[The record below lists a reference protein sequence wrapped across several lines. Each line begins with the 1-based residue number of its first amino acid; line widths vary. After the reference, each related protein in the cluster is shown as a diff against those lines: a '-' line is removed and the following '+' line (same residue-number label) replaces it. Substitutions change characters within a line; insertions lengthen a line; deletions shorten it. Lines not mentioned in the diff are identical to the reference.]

1 MQSSFSA
8 AIADKPLRPF
18 QWLVMAAAL
27 IVLVIEGIDLQS
39 LPIVT
44 PLILEEWA
52 IDRAAFGPALAAALF
67 GMAFGSS
74 LGGWLGDRWG
84 RLKALYLAALIF
96 GASTI
101 AASYTDG
108 VWEMAAVRVL
118 GGLGFGAGYPNALA
132 LVNDWVPARIRTYVI
147 ATLSIGIPL
156 GTATAAAVM
165 PPLLPDYGWRGIFQ
179 IFGIGSIVIGTALF
193 LVMREAPPYL
203 LARGRNEEA
212 RKSAARVI
220 DPAIELVPEPATA
233 IEQAAGTQAIG
244 VLHPSNKWLNIGI
257 GLSFAACTTLIY
269 GLSSWATVFLTGAGF
284 TTEQAAAAIFWFGIL
299 SMVGAVAAG
308 WLVRALGSRAV
319 IIGCAALT
327 FASLVTLHFLIEAIA
342 PAPTFGER
350 QAAALLIGFI
360 GGLISLNIAS
370 FYAVMAVGYPQSCR
384 AAAIGFHLTVA
395 RVGVITMVFF
405 GGTLMNLGQGSFV
418 YYFGTM
424 AAISLL
430 MFAAAFIVDRHIEPP
445 RRAAAASPTAPR
457 GP

>member
-1 MQSSFSA
+1 VQSPFSA
-8 AIADKPLRPF
+8 AIAREPLKPF
-18 QWLVMAAAL
+18 QWVVIVAAL

-44 PLILEEWA
+44 PLILAEWG
-52 IDRAAFGPALAAALF
+52 IDRALFGPALAAALF

-96 GASTI
+96 GVSTI
-101 AASYTDG
+101 AAAWTSD
-108 VWEMAAVRVL
+108 VWTMSAVRAL

-132 LVNDWVPARIRTYVI
+132 LVNDWVPARLRTYVI

-156 GTATAAAVM
+156 GTSVAAALV
-165 PPLLPDYGWRGIFQ
+165 PPLLADNGWRGIFV
-179 IFGIGSIVIGTALF
+179 IFGVGSIVVGTGLF
-193 LVMREAPPYL
+193 FILREAPSYL
-203 LARGRNEEA
+203 LARGRRDEA
-212 RKSAARVI
+212 QRNAARVI
-220 DPAIELVPEPATA
+220 GADVELLPEPPNAA
-233 IEQAAGTQAIG
+233 EQAAGTTAIG

-269 GLSSWATVFLTGAGF
+269 GLSSWATVFLTASGF
-284 TTEQAAAAIFWFGIL
+284 TTEQAANAIFWFGIL
-299 SMVGAVAAG
+299 SMIGAIAAG

-319 IIGCAALT
+319 IVGCAALT
-327 FASLVTLHFLIEAIA
+327 FASIVALGYLIDTIA
-342 PAPTFGER
+342 PAPTFGQR
-350 QAAALLIGFI
+350 QAASLLVGAI
-360 GGLISLNIAS
+360 GGLVSMNIAA

-395 RVGVITMVFF
+395 RIGVITMVLF
-405 GGTLMNLGQGSFV
+405 GGALMNLGQGSFV

-430 MFAAAFIVDRHIEPP
+430 MFAAAFLVDRHIEPA
-445 RRAAAASPTAPR
+445 RRAQVTA
-457 GP
+457 